1 MLVHDTGPV
10 ADALA
15 KARSHGVAVLRLP
28 PAADM
33 QDAVL
38 AAAATGRALVLAP
51 SLARARHVGLRLRR
65 AGVDTAILPEGW
77 PAARA
82 GATVVVG
89 SRAAAWAPAPGLSA
103 VVVLDE
109 HDEVYQEERAPT
121 WHARDVA
128 VERARRAGAP
138 CLLVSPVPSLEALR
152 LGPLVT
158 VSRSD
163 ERAGWPP
170 IDVVDRRNE
179 DPLRG
184 GMISERLSALVRAG
198 AQTVCV
204 LNRKGRA
211 RLLAC
216 LACGELCRCEHCE
229 SAVSQTETAELQCAR
244 CGTTRPAVC
253 QSCTSSRLKTV
264 RAGIGRVREELEA
277 ITGEQVVEV
286 TGDNA
291 GNDLAPSRLYVGTE
305 AVLHQVARA
314 ELVAFL
320 DFDQELLAP
329 RYRASE
335 QALALLVR
343 AARLV
348 GGRHSGGR
356 VLVQTRL
363 PHHEAIQAALRA
375 DPSRVASVEA
385 ERRRLL
391 RFPPEAAMAVISG
404 AAAERFVAALS
415 LPPGAEISGPSD
427 GRWLLRAPDHQMLC
441 DVLASTPRP
450 SGRLRVEVDPLRI

>member
-1 MLVHDTGPV
+1 
-10 ADALA
+10 
-15 KARSHGVAVLRLP
+15 
-28 PAADM
+28 
-33 QDAVL
+33 
-38 AAAATGRALVLAP
+38 
-51 SLARARHVGLRLRR
+51 
-65 AGVDTAILPEGW
+65 
-77 PAARA
+77 
-82 GATVVVG
+82 
-89 SRAAAWAPAPGLSA
+89 
-103 VVVLDE
+103 
-109 HDEVYQEERAPT
+109 
-121 WHARDVA
+121 
-128 VERARRAGAP
+128 
-138 CLLVSPVPSLEALR
+138 
-152 LGPLVT
+152 
-158 VSRSD
+158 
-163 ERAGWPP
+163 
-170 IDVVDRRNE
+170 
-179 DPLRG
+179 
-184 GMISERLSALVRAG
+184 
-198 AQTVCV
+198 
-204 LNRKGRA
+204 
-211 RLLAC
+211 
-216 LACGELCRCEHCE
+216 
-229 SAVSQTETAELQCAR
+229 
-244 CGTTRPAVC
+244 
-253 QSCTSSRLKTV
+253 LKTV